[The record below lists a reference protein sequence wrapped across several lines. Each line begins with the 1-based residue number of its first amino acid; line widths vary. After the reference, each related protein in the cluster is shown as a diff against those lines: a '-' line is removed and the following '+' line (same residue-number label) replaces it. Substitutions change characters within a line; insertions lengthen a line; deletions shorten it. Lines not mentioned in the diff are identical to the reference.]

1 MAREDQRPGQ
11 VRRPLVIPHAEILAL
26 RDEWGLREDVV
37 EKDYVLGWLLA
48 AIAAQPELR
57 DGWIFKGGTCLRK
70 CFHETYRFSE
80 DLDFTVVD
88 GGPET
93 AEAVLPILSNID
105 DWLRG
110 RTGIELEVAPSSVRR
125 GRNRRGKP
133 TTTIRIGY
141 RGPRSP
147 PSPPKVKID
156 LTSDEVFVGPATTQR
171 ILHPYTDHDA
181 LVEKVKTYSIVE
193 LLAEKIRAL
202 VERCRPRD
210 LYDVINIYRHPA
222 LIEHPDLVRA
232 ALRAKCEHA
241 RIDVPD
247 AEAILASPFRA
258 ELEQEWGNM
267 LAHQLPHL
275 PGVEEYWSAVPS
287 MFEWL
292 AGVPQPVLARAMGRQ
307 RLDAEWRPP
316 RSMASWGG
324 RPLDRIRYAGSNRL
338 KVEIDYRA
346 EDGRWGWR
354 RVEPYSFRLTQDG
367 NVILFVVND
376 RGQLRS
382 YRTDR
387 IADVRVTDESFR
399 PSYLVEF

>member
-1 MAREDQRPGQ
+1 M
-11 VRRPLVIPHAEILAL
+11 IPHAEILAL

-37 EKDYVLGWLLA
+37 EKDYALGWLLA
-48 AIAAQPELR
+48 AIAARPELR
-57 DGWIFKGGTCLRK
+57 DRWVFKGGTCLRK

-88 GGPET
+88 DGPET
-93 AEAVLPILSNID
+93 AEEIFPLFTEVY
-105 DWLRG
+105 DWLRE
-110 RTGIELEVAPSSVRR
+110 RTGIELEVTPSMVRR
-125 GRNRRGKP
+125 SRNRRGRP

-141 RGPRSP
+141 RGPRNP
-147 PSPPKVKID
+147 PTLPKVKID
-156 LTSDEVFVGPATTQR
+156 LTSDEVLVGPTASR
-171 ILHPYTDHDA
+171 GILHPYSDKDTLTQRVTA
-181 LVEKVKTYSIVE
+181 YTIVE

-210 LYDVINIYRHPA
+210 LYDVINIYRHPD
-222 LIEHPDLVRA
+222 LIERPESVRV

-241 RIDVPD
+241 GVAVPN
-247 AEAILASPFRA
+247 AEAILGSRFRD
-258 ELEQEWGNM
+258 ELEREWSNM

-275 PGVEEYWSAVPS
+275 PGVGEYWAAVPS

-292 AGVPQPVLARAMGRQ
+292 EGAPQPVLPRAGTGPS
-307 RLDAEWRPP
+307 LDAGWRPP

-346 EDGRWGWR
+346 EKGRSGWR
-354 RVEPYSFRLTQDG
+354 RVEPYSFRRTQDG

-387 IADVRVTDESFR
+387 ITNVRVTDESFT
-399 PSYLVEF
+399 PSYLIEF